1 MKKVAPKH
9 TNFYKPKTV
18 FLMLFALVCISCAT
32 KTSLVQ
38 NAEVPESDPKLIFL
52 NYRVS
57 QNSKGQKS
65 IEFIDKKIVN
75 GKLRNSDSKYIKS
88 GVPGDLVCTQ
98 LSENKTLI
106 TEQTISNP
114 LLKTIEFTTDSF
126 NFKKR
131 NVSIKQAPLN
141 LRIQLNTSTK
151 FIRIKEVIDSLQNTK
166 TLITS
171 NIE

>member
-9 TNFYKPKTV
+9 TNFYKPKTA
-18 FLMLFALVCISCAT
+18 FSILFVLVCISCASN
-32 KTSLVQ
+32 TSLVQ
-38 NAEVPESDPKLIFL
+38 NSENQEGNPKLIFL
-52 NYRVS
+52 NYQIS
-57 QNSKGQKS
+57 QNKNGQKS
-65 IEFIDKKIVN
+65 IEFIDKKIVD
-75 GKLRNSDSKYIKS
+75 GKLRNSSSKYIKS
-88 GVPGDLVCTQ
+88 GVLGDLVCTQ
-98 LSENKTLI
+98 LSKNKTLI
-106 TEQTISNP
+106 SEQTISNP

-131 NVSIKQAPLN
+131 NVSIKQTPLN

-151 FIRIKEVIDSLQNTK
+151 FIRIKEITDSIQNTK